1 MDKCLVLAVDDMA
14 YMESFYTKSLRGLPV
29 EVHFVTSG
37 EEACR
42 LAEQLKPQ
50 LIFMDFLMPRMDGEA
65 TASIIRRMP
74 GMEKAKIIAVT
85 AIDENE
91 ARGLTGFDAF
101 LHKPV
106 RAGDLSDVVERCLAD
121 VKP

>member
-1 MDKCLVLAVDDMA
+1 MEKCLVLAVDDMA
-14 YMESFYTKSLRGLPV
+14 YMESFYTKSLKGLPV
-29 EVHFVTSG
+29 EVHFVSSG

-42 LAEQLKPQ
+42 VAEKLKPQ

-85 AIDENE
+85 AIDEGE
-91 ARGLTGFDAF
+91 AASLSGFDAF

-106 RAGDLSDVVERCLAD
+106 RADDLSDVVARCLGEAAE
-121 VKP
+121 